1 MAVTVTVVVAL
12 DACESVAVTVVAPP
26 FSATEESATASVTAG
41 AASSSVIVRVTA
53 AGFAIPLAPDT
64 VAETVTTLSGSSVE
78 LSFAVTVTTPVLVVS
93 PAAMVSV
100 VPVCVKS
107 PESACVP
114 ATAVTVSV
122 TASLDARSSVAVT
135 VVALSAPLSLM
146 VSGFNGSG
154 SDSASVTVG
163 GPSSSVNV
171 RVAPVTAPTP

>member
-1 MAVTVTVVVAL
+1 MPLAAL
-12 DACESVAVTVVAPP
+12 
-26 FSATEESATASVTAG
+26 SVTAKLSAVVEPDAPSATPGDEIDTTG
-41 AASSSVIVRVTA
+41 AASSSAMVSVA
-53 AGFAIPLAPDT
+53 SAGFATPLAPDT
-64 VAETVTTLSGSSVE
+64 VADTVTALSGSSVE
-78 LSFAVTVTTPVLVVS
+78 LSFAVTVTTPVLAVS

-114 ATAVTVSV
+114 ATADTVRV

-135 VVALSAPLSLM
+135 VLALSAPLSLM
-146 VSGFNGSG
+146 VSGFDGSG
-154 SDSASVTVG
+154 SDSTSVTVG